1 MIYFAGLVVSGIVG
15 VFFIAVGLDDFCV
28 FACAGILVA
37 FFIGL
42 QQFGSHADFHLIG
55 LVLLLLEFFVG
66 DELHD
71 AHFFELLGAHALN
84 HFLDLGLERLD
95 FGLDVDLLNVGLA
108 LGVAL
113 ALQALQTLLR

>member
-1 MIYFAGLVVSGIVG
+1 MIYFAGLVVGGVIG
-15 VFFIAVGLDDFCV
+15 VFFIAVGLDDCGV
-28 FACAGILVA
+28 FAGAGILVA

-42 QQFGSHADFHLIG
+42 EQFCSHADFHLIG
-55 LVLLLLEFFVG
+55 FVLLFLEFFVG

-84 HFLDLGLERLD
+84 HFFDLGFERVD
-95 FGLDVDLLNVGLA
+95 FGGDADLLNVGLA